1 MQLPSSEP
9 LRIALVCRSQP
20 RLDATYDLLRV
31 TQGVSVSVATQG
43 GVFDALDV
51 LPSQP
56 CDVLIVEADA
66 SAASEYEALT
76 QIIAQ
81 HPKLAI
87 VLIAPDISVDM
98 LRAALRIG
106 LKEVVSLNGDPGE
119 LSQALERIRRSR
131 SPSGGAGGQV
141 MAFVSCKGGSGATF
155 IATNLGF
162 ALAERST
169 KRVMLIDLNLQFG
182 DAILYLSD
190 RRPVSSVVDIVRDV
204 HRVDAALLES
214 AVVQVLPNFWVLPAP
229 NDPTAASEIGG
240 ADVSGLLSF
249 ARLQA
254 DYVIL
259 DLGRTLDAGTVQ
271 ALDMAD
277 HVYPVLQQTLP
288 YVRDGKRMLSLFKS
302 LGYSEAKQRPVLSRF
317 DRNADITQKDLE
329 DALGASLFAV
339 LPNDYKVAS
348 ASVNQGVPVPRL
360 AKSSAIAR
368 SLGEFAGRID
378 TASTPAGQT
387 SWIKRMLGAR
397 G

>member
-1 MQLPSSEP
+1 MPTSEP
-9 LRIALVCRSQP
+9 LKIALCCRTQP
-20 RLDATYDLLRV
+20 RLDATYDLLRGIPGV
-31 TQGVSVSVATQG
+31 NVSVVTLG
-43 GVFDALDV
+43 GAYEAIGVLAEQKSDV
-51 LPSQP
+51 L
-56 CDVLIVEADA
+56 VVEADA
-66 SAASEYEALT
+66 SSASDYEALT
-76 QIIAQ
+76 HIIAQ
-81 HPKLAI
+81 HPSVVI
-87 VLIAPDISVDM
+87 VLIAADISVDM

-106 LKEVVSLNGDPGE
+106 LKEVVSLNGDPAE
-119 LSQALERIRRSR
+119 LPQALDRIRRSR
-131 SPSGGAGGQV
+131 SHSVATGGQV

-155 IATNLGF
+155 IATNLGY
-162 ALAERST
+162 ALAERSN

-249 ARLQA
+249 ARSQA

-271 ALDMAD
+271 ALDMSD
-277 HVYPVLQQTLP
+277 HIYPVLQQTLP

-302 LGYSEAKQRPVLSRF
+302 LGYSEGKQRPVLSRF

-329 DALGASLFAV
+329 DALEAPLFAV

-348 ASVNQGVPVPRL
+348 ASVNQGVPVPKL
-360 AKSSAIAR
+360 ARSSAIAK
-368 SLGEFAGRID
+368 SLSEFAGRID
-378 TASTPAGQT
+378 DPISAPGQT
-387 SWIKRMLGAR
+387 SWIKRFLGSR